1 MVGYKPTQDKPGKSS
16 SRLIA
21 SWTTSLA
28 RLRLFNILNTHQ
40 DQLLYCDTDSVY
52 VQESLECPG
61 PKASGQLGELKD
73 ELNSDY
79 PGKNPHIIS
88 FASIGPKCYSL
99 TIQGN
104 DPTIFPVKARKTKGL
119 HNVYVTEDD
128 MFEMLETGSKKE
140 FDQIQFRKNYLKE
153 SVHVKSEKKSLSMTS
168 KKRVILSKSDEFD
181 TLPYGHEGLSQN

>member
-1 MVGYKPTQDKPGKSS
+1 MPGDYVLVGYKPTQDRPGRSS

-28 RLRLFNILNTHQ
+28 RLRLFKILHSHQ
-40 DQLLYCDTDSVY
+40 DQVLYCDTDSVY

-61 PKASGQLGELKD
+61 PNASGRLGELKN
-73 ELNSDY
+73 ELESDY
-79 PGKNPHIIS
+79 PGMDPHIIS

-104 DPTIFPVKARKTKGL
+104 SPTIFPIKARKTKGL
-119 HNVYVTEDD
+119 HNVSITEDD

-140 FDQIQFRKNYLKE
+140 FETCHPQ
-153 SVHVKSEKKSLSMTS
+153 
-168 KKRVILSKSDEFD
+168 
-181 TLPYGHEGLSQN
+181 